1 MANEGSAKEQQGER
15 GIIQY
20 LARQRASFTE
30 KPLND
35 VDAAVLAFA
44 TYFYF
49 EKGCMGNASPEQRVQ
64 LPVALCGIPR
74 ANLFGPGLLMRQ
86 DGDAF
91 LAALLESSRFM
102 ELEVGHYVADLS
114 SKREKQ
120 FCAVTFYLPDGTAFL
135 AYRGSDNSLAGWKE
149 NLNLS
154 FMEAVPSQLSA
165 RDYLEEVAR
174 DHDGPLMVGGHSKGG
189 NLAEYA
195 ALTCDEEVY
204 KRVVKIYN
212 LDGPGFA
219 HVPSDRFTAKGYK
232 ARLCKLVPESSVF
245 GMVMEERPASNYRI
259 VESEGYLIT
268 QHSPMRWVVVDDD
281 FVRVDKISPDA
292 AIIAKTINSWCL
304 TYQPEQRE
312 LFVNA
317 VFDIFGA
324 SNAQYW
330 NESYDLQSWIK
341 MFAAAAQLPAEI
353 RNTVLSMLK
362 DVAGVFGE
370 ETIKRAREVVGN
382 Q

>member
-1 MANEGSAKEQQGER
+1 MANEGGAKEQQGER

-49 EKGCMGNASPEQRVQ
+49 EKGCMGNASPGQRVQ

-74 ANLFGPGLLMRQ
+74 ADLFGPGLLMRQ

-120 FCAVTFYLPDGTAFL
+120 FCAVTFFLPDGTAFL

-204 KRVVKIYN
+204 KRVAKIYN

-219 HVPSDRFTAKGYK
+219 RVPSDRFTTEEYK
-232 ARLCKLVPESSVF
+232 ARLRKLVPESSIF
-245 GMVMEERPASNYRI
+245 GMVMEERPASSYRI

-281 FVRVDKISPDA
+281 FMTVDKISPDA
-292 AIIAKTINSWCL
+292 AIIAKTINAWCL

-317 VFDIFGA
+317 VFGIFGA

-341 MFAAAAQLPAEI
+341 MIAAAAQLPAEM
-353 RNTVLSMLK
+353 RNTVLSMLR

-382 Q
+382 S